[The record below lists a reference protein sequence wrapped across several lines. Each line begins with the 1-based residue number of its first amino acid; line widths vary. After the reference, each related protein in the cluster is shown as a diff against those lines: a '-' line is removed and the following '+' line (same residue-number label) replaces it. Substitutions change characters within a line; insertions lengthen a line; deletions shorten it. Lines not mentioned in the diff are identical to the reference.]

1 MSNKPTSSGSELSL
15 LKLLSSQLRILSHHF
30 YPILPSLTWNRW
42 TYHIQE
48 QIHSSH
54 NRWNF
59 VSALTL
65 SLFNSFAACTHSW
78 SLDKRA
84 RPCTYTQ
91 SASHH
96 NHILVINHR
105 SFLSIN
111 ITLFLESIPWFT
123 PSAPSQIP
131 LSIYFI
137 LHTSYHQ
144 FLSLNHYHH
153 PSIPYS
159 FVTGLTP
166 TCFINPSHIR
176 LSAFLRTASM
186 DYRTRT
192 GSSLLIDLEL

>member
-1 MSNKPTSSGSELSL
+1 MKLRICANFISVQLLRGMHSL
-15 LKLLSSQLRILSHHF
+15 LIAWQTCSTMHL
-30 YPILPSLTWNRW
+30 YPICIASQSHTRYKSQIVPFDKHYLVSGINSLV
-42 TYHIQE
+42 
-48 QIHSSH
+48 HS
-54 NRWNF
+54 
-59 VSALTL
+59 VS
-65 SLFNSFAACTHSW
+65 
-78 SLDKRA
+78 
-84 RPCTYTQ
+84 P
-91 SASHH
+91 
-96 NHILVINHR
+96 I
-105 SFLSIN
+105 
-111 ITLFLESIPWFT
+111 
-123 PSAPSQIP
+123 QIP

-159 FVTGLTP
+159 FVTGFTP